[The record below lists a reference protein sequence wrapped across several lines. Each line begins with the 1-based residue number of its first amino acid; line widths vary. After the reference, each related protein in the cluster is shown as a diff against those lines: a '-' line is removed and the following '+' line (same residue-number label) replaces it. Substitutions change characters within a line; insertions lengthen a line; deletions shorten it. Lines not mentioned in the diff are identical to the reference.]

1 MSDIIQN
8 IQTDAFGAI
17 TNIGSQGQGVFQ
29 KIISKLTVDNL
40 LKYFIQGLA
49 VAIAAY
55 LIPNRKTS
63 VHDIIV
69 VSIVS
74 GLTFMLLDTFT
85 DDIAKY
91 VRLGVGAGIGLNLVN
106 LDTTIP
112 YLASIGI

>member
-1 MSDIIQN
+1 MSDIITT

-17 TNIGSQGQGVFQ
+17 TDIETQGKGVFE
-29 KIISKLTVDNL
+29 KIYSKLTVNNFI
-40 LKYFIQGLA
+40 KYFIQGLA

-55 LIPNRKTS
+55 VIPNRKTS
-63 VHDIIV
+63 MREIGVI
-69 VSIVS
+69 SIVS

-106 LDTTIP
+106 LNTTVP
-112 YLASIGI
+112 FLASMGI

>member
-1 MSDIIQN
+1 MSDLLQT

-17 TNIGSQGQGVFQ
+17 TDIETQGKNVFQ
-29 KIISKLTVDNL
+29 TIFSKLTVNNL
-40 LKYFIQGLA
+40 IKYFIQGLA

-55 LIPNRKTS
+55 VIPNRKTS
-63 VHDIIV
+63 FHEVMV
-69 VSIVS
+69 VSVVS

-106 LDTTIP
+106 LNTTIP
-112 YLASIGI
+112 YLAHVGI